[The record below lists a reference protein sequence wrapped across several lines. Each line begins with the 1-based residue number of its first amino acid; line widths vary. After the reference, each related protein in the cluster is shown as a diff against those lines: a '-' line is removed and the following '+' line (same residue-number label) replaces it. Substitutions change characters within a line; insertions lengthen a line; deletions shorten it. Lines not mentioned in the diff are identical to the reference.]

1 MQFSVSQME
10 ELMHTLQMEIAL
22 TLTVGGVYSRRYDAW
37 DDVEVDDV
45 FVSRGGRQ
53 VDILAGVDRR
63 APAVQVLLAN
73 LESAFGDEILILLS
87 ADYFAD
93 HLP

>member
-1 MQFSVSQME
+1 ME

-73 LESAFGDEILILLS
+73 LENAFGDEILILLS

>member
-1 MQFSVSQME
+1 ME

>member
-1 MQFSVSQME
+1 MQVSVSQME